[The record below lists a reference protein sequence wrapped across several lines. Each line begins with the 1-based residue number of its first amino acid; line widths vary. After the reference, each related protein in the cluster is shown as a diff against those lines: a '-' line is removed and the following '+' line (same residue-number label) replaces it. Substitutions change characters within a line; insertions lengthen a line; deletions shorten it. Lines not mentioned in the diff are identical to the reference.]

1 MTLNFSR
8 KTLHH
13 EVMILIICSQEADM
27 TLALCPVLKRASSVT
42 STPEVRVEPYT
53 TCLRVGIS
61 EWCSTYM
68 KTGLRSEISVK
79 LKR

>member
-1 MTLNFSR
+1 
-8 KTLHH
+8 
-13 EVMILIICSQEADM
+13 M